1 MIILLIILMLII
13 LLLLSKKDTKLYVPV
28 VPLSA
33 RVIQNLSKLLR
44 RGFERL
50 VYCNEYKRK
59 SENKATTN
67 KYRYFLQ

>member
-33 RVIQNLSKLLR
+33 RVIQNLSKLLS

-50 VYCNEYKRK
+50 VYCNEYKTKRRVK
-59 SENKATTN
+59 
-67 KYRYFLQ
+67 LQKMNIDIF

>member
-13 LLLLSKKDTKLYVPV
+13 LFLLSKKDTKLYFPV

-33 RVIQNLSKLLR
+33 RVIQNLSKLLS
-44 RGFERL
+44 RGFEIL

-59 SENKATTN
+59 SENKATAN
-67 KYRYFLQ
+67 EYRYFLE